1 MLRKLFF
8 VFTTTGCLFYSIKA
22 QDSTKLL
29 VAPKA
34 VSTTSVIYSFDAY
47 YRYDLNN
54 APGFTNNLTSFTN
67 SQNSFELGMASI
79 RADHSF
85 GKIAATIDV
94 GFGRRAE
101 EFSYNDGQSSVK
113 NGFLTLAAIKQLF
126 LSYAPSSKI
135 KFTAGKWATHIG
147 FEVLDAY
154 ANRNY
159 SMSYGFSYGPFF
171 HTGVRTDITLGSKS
185 AFMIGIANP
194 TDFTTTTSSAKVLIS
209 QFSTGTK
216 DDKLKAFL
224 NFQGG
229 KDLSQFDLVLNGT
242 ISSKFAINYDGTI
255 QTRKTL
261 GVKNSWS
268 SNAVYFNYDPKPLF
282 GFTLREEYFNDKKA
296 VAGIGTSV
304 MSTTVSANIHLGNLT
319 VIPEFR
325 YDNAKAQI
333 FAKDATLKTKNDA
346 SLILAAVYKF

>member
-1 MLRKLFF
+1 MLRKLLF
-8 VFTTTGCLFYSIKA
+8 VLPVTGCFFYSLNA
-22 QDSTKLL
+22 QDSSK
-29 VAPKA
+29 VAAAKP

-47 YRYDLNN
+47 YRYDFNN

-67 SQNSFELGMASI
+67 SQNSFELGMASV

-85 GKIAATIDV
+85 GKIAGTVDL

-101 EFSYNDGQSSVK
+101 EFSYNDGQASVK
-113 NGFLTLAAIKQLF
+113 NGFLTLAAIKQLY
-126 LSYAPSSKI
+126 LSYAPSPKI

-171 HTGVRTDITLGSKS
+171 HTGIRTDITLAAKS

-194 TDFTTTTSSAKVLIS
+194 TDFTTTTSSSKIMIS

-229 KDLSQFDLVLNGT
+229 KDLTQFDLVLNGT
-242 ISSKFAINYDGTI
+242 VSSKFAINYDGTI
-255 QTRKTL
+255 QTRKIL
-261 GVKNSWS
+261 GVKNSWT
-268 SNAVYFNYDPKPLF
+268 SNALYFNYDPKPLF
-282 GFTLREEYFNDKKA
+282 GFTLREEYFDDKKA
-296 VAGIGTSV
+296 VAGIGTSIFA
-304 MSTTVSANIHLGNLT
+304 TTLSANIHLGNLI
-319 VIPEFR
+319 VIPEIR
-325 YDNAKAQI
+325 YDNAKSDL
-333 FAKDATLKTKNDA
+333 FAKDAILKTKKDP
-346 SLILAAVYKF
+346 SVLMAAVYKF